1 MEGRESR
8 TSSAEREVCGSTGS
22 VTEHPDERQY
32 CQDRD
37 HDGRYFPEIFHD
49 AKHTHTELFVPRA
62 RSSDTRARVEA
73 PPLLAPHALS
83 DVMYPIDFLCG
94 GME

>member
-1 MEGRESR
+1 VE
-8 TSSAEREVCGSTGS
+8 APAL
-22 VTEHPDERQY
+22 VTEHPDKRQY

-62 RSSDTRARVEA
+62 LSSGTRVRTG

-83 DVMYPIDFLCG
+83 DVMYPIDFLCEG
-94 GME
+94 IE